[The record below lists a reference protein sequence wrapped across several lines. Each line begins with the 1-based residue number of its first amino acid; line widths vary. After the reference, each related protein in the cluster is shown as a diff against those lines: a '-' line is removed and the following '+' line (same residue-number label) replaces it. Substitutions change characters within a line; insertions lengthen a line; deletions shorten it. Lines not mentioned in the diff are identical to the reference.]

1 MGTEEGVREEEKRSL
16 PFSRRA
22 SPERGRERARAQAAT
37 AAAFVPRIRGK
48 SGDGVVRAVR
58 WRAGE
63 GARLGLGLSMPLHH
77 PTRGLNLRRHKNV
90 LYIRR
95 ILRCCSCRWPPTT
108 IVLV

>member
-1 MGTEEGVREEEKRSL
+1 MGIEEGGREGGRKNEVCRSAG
-16 PFSRRA
+16 RRA

-63 GARLGLGLSMPLHH
+63 GARLGLGLSMPLHY

-90 LYIRR
+90 
-95 ILRCCSCRWPPTT
+95 
-108 IVLV
+108 